1 MGGIISSHSLAW
13 LIGESGFHVAW
24 QHSLSE
30 LLIWRKQATILQTGR
45 GKEQE
50 PLAKNS
56 RKNMDKRVRKL
67 GGESSLER
75 TGAGANIL
83 LYDQILSRKP
93 S

>member
-1 MGGIISSHSLAW
+1 M
-13 LIGESGFHVAW
+13 
-24 QHSLSE
+24 
-30 LLIWRKQATILQTGR
+30 QTGR

-67 GGESSLER
+67 GGEFSLER